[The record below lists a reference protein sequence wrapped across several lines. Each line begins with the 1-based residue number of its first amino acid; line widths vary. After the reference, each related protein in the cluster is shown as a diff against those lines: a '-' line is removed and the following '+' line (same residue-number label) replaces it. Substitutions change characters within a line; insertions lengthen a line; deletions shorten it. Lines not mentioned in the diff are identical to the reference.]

1 MIIGETTCPVQ
12 FDKLT
17 ALSIVERLTALS
29 IVEGL
34 TTGRVEGFVFS
45 GTGSLKSIV
54 QLVGN
59 DIITTKRN
67 NRSD

>member
-12 FDKLT
+12 FDKQFGKQFGK
-17 ALSIVERLTALS
+17 LTALS

-45 GTGSLKSIV
+45 GTGSLKYIV